1 MSPSIGIFFSDSV
14 LENWSRWFDREQK
27 LWSPQEIV
35 CATSTLV
42 LPRAMPALLDLNQL
56 CPAAGSV
63 EDCALSDL
71 PDNVEFVTF
80 SSGDYGEY
88 SHLDRLNMVRL
99 TLAEIEVQNAKACV
113 LLNFACICKFE
124 HTDRESGVAVGIVT
138 NQHTSPTTGD
148 FLYDKRFCPP
158 KGAKLAAK
166 NRTNTLY
173 QNINANMAFEFD
185 LHYKSKVRKKD
196 MLAFY
201 LHINKGAGKFSKSVS
216 SQTFIA
222 CPLIPL
228 LTM

>member
-1 MSPSIGIFFSDSV
+1 MEPSRNCFV
-14 LENWSRWFDREQK
+14 
-27 LWSPQEIV
+27 
-35 CATSTLV
+35 TSTLV
-42 LPRAMPALLDLNQL
+42 LPCTMPALLDLNQL

-113 LLNFACICKFE
+113 HVLLNFAIACICKFE
-124 HTDRESGVAVGIVT
+124 HTDRESGAKKAQIAVGIVT
-138 NQHTSPTTGD
+138 NQHTSPTGN

-201 LHINKGAGKFSKSVS
+201 LHINKGAGQFSKSVS

-228 LTM
+228 LAM